1 MRKTLFF
8 LTLLSAV
15 CPLPAQDIAG
25 ALQSIEQNNKTL
37 LALQKNR
44 EAAELDLKAA
54 NNPEALSIEYSP
66 FFRRGTDGM
75 ASSELVVSQGF
86 DFPTLYS
93 ARRKAARLQ
102 SEVLR
107 QEYATARRDL
117 LLQAESLCLDM
128 VYQKSAAAL
137 LEKRRMN
144 SGKLLALF
152 EKRLQ
157 EGDATILEVNKIK
170 MERMA
175 VETEFAQLEA
185 ARQTTLHALLAMNGG
200 EPYPF
205 EQISE
210 YPPLPPE
217 SEETLYEQYIA
228 SDPALLTAR
237 ATLEASA
244 QEVRISRQGWLPS
257 LEIGFR
263 RNTETGEASH
273 GFLVGGSIP
282 LFSNRGKVKAA
293 RARQQSAR
301 LQMENARTETENQ
314 ARARILELQQLRAS
328 AAAYDLPLLHST
340 LDALEKAVEAGTLPL
355 TDYYAEADAV
365 YRNLQAALQAE
376 RDYRRALAQILG
388 NRL

>member
-8 LTLLSAV
+8 LTLLSAI

-44 EAAELDLKAA
+44 EAAELELKAA

-86 DFPTLYS
+86 DFPTLYA

-170 MERMA
+170 MDRMA
-175 VETEFAQLEA
+175 VETEFAQLAA
-185 ARQTTLHALLAMNGG
+185 ARQTTLHALLALNGG

-217 SEETLYEQYIA
+217 SEEALYEQYIA

-293 RARQQSAR
+293 RARQHSAELAQEQAEQQAEADIQSLYNEAVR
-301 LQMENARTETENQ
+301 
-314 ARARILELQQLRAS
+314 LRAS
-328 AAAYDLPLLHST
+328 MQAYDTALMNRT
-340 LDALEKAVEAGTLPL
+340 LDALKQAVEAGQLSVL
-355 TDYYAEADAV
+355 DYFVEAETVYQNQEKLAELENRYHKAV
-365 YRNLQAALQAE
+365 A
-376 RDYRRALAQILG
+376 
-388 NRL
+388 RLYKNEL

>member
-1 MRKTLFF
+1 
-8 LTLLSAV
+8 
-15 CPLPAQDIAG
+15 
-25 ALQSIEQNNKTL
+25 
-37 LALQKNR
+37 
-44 EAAELDLKAA
+44 
-54 NNPEALSIEYSP
+54 
-66 FFRRGTDGM
+66 
-75 ASSELVVSQGF
+75 
-86 DFPTLYS
+86 
-93 ARRKAARLQ
+93 
-102 SEVLR
+102 
-107 QEYATARRDL
+107 
-117 LLQAESLCLDM
+117 M

-170 MERMA
+170 MDRMA
-175 VETEFAQLEA
+175 VETEFAQLAA
-185 ARQTTLHALLAMNGG
+185 ARQTTLHALLALNGG

-217 SEETLYEQYIA
+217 SEEALYEQYIA

-244 QEVRISRQGWLPS
+244 QEVRISRQGWFPS

-301 LQMENARTETENQ
+301 LQMENARTEAENQ